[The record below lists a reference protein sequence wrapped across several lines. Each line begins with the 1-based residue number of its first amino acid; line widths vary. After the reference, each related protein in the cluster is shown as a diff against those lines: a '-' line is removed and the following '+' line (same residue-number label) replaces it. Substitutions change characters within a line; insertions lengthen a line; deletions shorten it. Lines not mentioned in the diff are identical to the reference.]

1 MTNIKVSIVI
11 PTYNDQAHIINA
23 INSVLSQ
30 SFKNFE
36 IIVIDD
42 GSIDNTSIILKDY
55 IESKKIIY
63 IYQENSGVCSA
74 RNNGISISSGKYIS
88 FLDSDDEWIDKDKL
102 KKQVDFLES
111 NENYVLV
118 GTCGVVVD
126 DYKNK
131 ITDYNVSFSD
141 LSIRKSI
148 LIKNPFL
155 LSSVMVRKD
164 ILVKTDLFIQKDYI
178 NAEDYNLWLRISL
191 LGKISNLSESM
202 VSYTLRDGGISL
214 NYKKDILKGN
224 ILFIKEFKYKYSNY
238 IIGLSFAYIKIFI
251 YTFLSYIKNKKIKDK
266 IIYFLFKKYR
276 KL

>member
-1 MTNIKVSIVI
+1 MTNTKVSIII
-11 PTYNDQAHIINA
+11 PTYNDQTHIINA
-23 INSVLSQ
+23 INSVLNQ
-30 SFKNFE
+30 SFENFE
-36 IIVIDD
+36 IIVVDD

-63 IYQENSGVCSA
+63 IHQKNSGVCSA

-88 FLDSDDEWIDKDKL
+88 FLESDDEWIDKDKL
-102 KKQVDFLES
+102 KKQVDFLE
-111 NENYVLV
+111 NNKDYILV

-131 ITDYNVSFSD
+131 ITDYSVPLSD

-155 LSSVMVRKD
+155 LSSVIIRKD

-224 ILFIKEFKYKYSNY
+224 ILFIKEFKYKYKNY

-266 IIYFLFKKYR
+266 ITYFLFKKYR